1 MMRLYFKLILIGM
14 VIPNAILFA
23 QEKENLKDVSKAL
36 EKVFDDDQN
45 NRELPNIIL
54 KKFGATSKEYQYAIE
69 KQHAED
75 STNQK
80 IVFTILDKYG
90 WPSKNKIS
98 AKASNAI
105 FYVIQHAGLEAGIKY
120 AEMVKNA
127 SKNNQIG
134 SYEYTIFIDRQ
145 KMFQGKNQIYG
156 TQLGMDNIGNM
167 FLYPVED
174 IDSIDFKRKSMG
186 LELIEEYLKKSKV
199 RYFDF
204 PLKKNKDDVLL
215 IGHMWDEKNKGV
227 KDVSVFLDSC
237 IVGKSDENG
246 FFFINIC
253 KPYNKTIDLFIK
265 RMDDS
270 KTYKYTLT
278 GEKDFFE
285 IRRGFK

>member
-1 MMRLYFKLILIGM
+1 MQFYIKLILLSIL
-14 VIPNAILFA
+14 IPNTVLFA
-23 QEKENLKDVSKAL
+23 QEKVNLKNVGKVL

-45 NRELPNIIL
+45 NRELPNTVL
-54 KKFGATSKEYQYAIE
+54 KKFGATSKEYKYAIE
-69 KQHAED
+69 KQHSVD
-75 STNQK
+75 SANQE
-80 IVFTILDKYG
+80 IVFAILDKYG

-98 AKASNAI
+98 AKASSAI
-105 FYVIQHAGLEAGIKY
+105 FYVIQHAGLAAGIKY
-120 AEMVKNA
+120 AEMVDNA

-134 SYEYTIFIDRQ
+134 SYESTIFIDRL

-174 IDSIDFKRKSMG
+174 MDSVDFKRKSMG
-186 LELIEEYLKKSKV
+186 LELMEEYLKNAHVKYFNFPPKKS
-199 RYFDF
+199 
-204 PLKKNKDDVLL
+204 KDDVLL
-215 IGHMWDEKNKGV
+215 IGHMWDEQNKGV
-227 KDVSVFLDSC
+227 KNVSVFIDSSL
-237 IVGKSDENG
+237 VGQSDENG

-253 KPYNKTIDLFIK
+253 KPYNKSIDLFVK
-265 RMDDS
+265 RTDDA